1 MLNHIKRKK
10 SNEKNNNNFNK
21 NNNNSKSKNK
31 IKGNNAIV
39 KDHFDSDYLSKSVN
53 DYSINRNTLLKQIL
67 GNMAD
72 SGGFEGRHLAN
83 GIEILKTMIE
93 EKTCTRFLSFV
104 GALVSTGNRGIIR
117 DMIKNKMFD
126 CIITTCG
133 ALDHDIAKS
142 FSSYYE
148 GDFRLDDQFLLKKD
162 IHRLGNILIPN
173 KNYGPLIE
181 TKVQPILQ
189 ELYDSIKSSSQS
201 QSQSQSHS
209 LGLAPSEILRFIGSH
224 LNESSFL
231 YWAAKNNIPVIVPG
245 IVDGA
250 VGNQIWLFNQSHKDF
265 RVDVLKD
272 QTILSE
278 MIFDAKMTGAF
289 MMGGGLSKHHTLWW
303 NQYRGGLD
311 YAVYITTASE
321 WDGSLS
327 GAPVAEAISWGKVTT
342 QAKQVTIHAD
352 VSTVLP
358 FIYYGL
364 ISK

>member
-1 MLNHIKRKK
+1 MLRQVKK
-10 SNEKNNNNFNK
+10 KNVDTKDSSN
-21 NNNNSKSKNK
+21 
-31 IKGNNAIV
+31 
-39 KDHFDSDYLSKSVN
+39 YLSKDVQ
-53 DYSINRNTLLKQIL
+53 DYSINPKTSINQFLK
-67 GNMAD
+67 NMTD

-83 GIEILKTMIE
+83 GVEILKKMLN
-93 EKTCTRFLSFV
+93 EKNCTRFISFV
-104 GALVSTGNRGIIR
+104 GALMSTGNRGIVR

-181 TKVQPILQ
+181 NKVQPILQ
-189 ELYDSIKSSSQS
+189 KLYHNSKSSREF
-201 QSQSQSHS
+201 
-209 LGLAPSEILRFIGSH
+209 APSEIIRYIGSH

-231 YWAAKNNIPVIVPG
+231 YWAFKNNIPVFVPG

-265 RVDVLKD
+265 KIDILKD
-272 QTILSE
+272 QTKLSE
-278 MIFDAKMTGAF
+278 IIFDAKKTGAF

-342 QAKQVTIHAD
+342 QAKQVTLHAD
-352 VSTVLP
+352 VSVVLP
-358 FIYYGL
+358 FIYYAL

>member
-1 MLNHIKRKK
+1 MQFINMKSIHPLLTHIKR
-10 SNEKNNNNFNK
+10 NNNYINK
-21 NNNNSKSKNK
+21 NNDSSNSKSKIRNT
-31 IKGNNAIV
+31 IV
-39 KDHFDSDYLSKSVN
+39 KDNSNSNSHYLSKSVN
-53 DYSINRNTLLKQIL
+53 DYSINRNTSLKQIL
-67 GNMAD
+67 RNMAD

-83 GIEILKTMIE
+83 GVEILKRMLD
-93 EKTCTRFLSFV
+93 EKNCTRFLSFV

-117 DMIKNKMFD
+117 DMLKNKMFD

-173 KNYGPLIE
+173 ENYGPLIE
-181 TKVQPILQ
+181 TKVQPLLQ
-189 ELYDSIKSSSQS
+189 ELYDSDKSRSQS
-201 QSQSQSHS
+201 QS

-224 LNESSFL
+224 LNETSFL
-231 YWAAKNNIPVIVPG
+231 YWAAKNDIPVIVPG

-265 RVDVLKD
+265 RIDVLKD

-278 MIFDAKMTGAF
+278 MVFDAKITGAF

-358 FIYYGL
+358 FIYYDL